1 MNTTPLVSFRS
12 HIRNLIRKGENIWR
26 RLLRGGAMFFCLWA
40 VSTYFGYSDFL
51 SNNWIIVGV
60 SLVCCFLPMSAG
72 ALVLGVYIVLQL
84 LSLAMDI
91 AGTVLLLF
99 ALAYIF
105 AGSYQAKHFL
115 HFGGIAALYQVHI
128 PFLAPLWGGLFGGMQ
143 EVCTIIAGSTISYY
157 LKLVR
162 DASPQLLS
170 TDEPISS
177 LNILQG
183 MFSNPMFYIFLTAM
197 ITMFV
202 IISFVRNL
210 SIPHSWLVAVFVGTL
225 AEFVIMTGGYIFI
238 DGRERIPELAVT
250 SLIVLA
256 IGAVLYFIFQDL
268 DYARIERVQFED
280 DDYYYYVKAVPKIRL
295 AMEDKQVVNITAEEP
310 EQEPEPEQPDEERST
325 SEE

>member
-1 MNTTPLVSFRS
+1 
-12 HIRNLIRKGENIWR
+12 
-26 RLLRGGAMFFCLWA
+26 
-40 VSTYFGYSDFL
+40 
-51 SNNWIIVGV
+51 
-60 SLVCCFLPMSAG
+60 
-72 ALVLGVYIVLQL
+72 
-84 LSLAMDI
+84 
-91 AGTVLLLF
+91 
-99 ALAYIF
+99 
-105 AGSYQAKHFL
+105 
-115 HFGGIAALYQVHI
+115 
-128 PFLAPLWGGLFGGMQ
+128 
-143 EVCTIIAGSTISYY
+143 
-157 LKLVR
+157 
-162 DASPQLLS
+162 
-170 TDEPISS
+170 
-177 LNILQG
+177 

-238 DGRERIPELAVT
+238 DGRERIPELAIT

-256 IGAVLYFIFQDL
+256 VGAVLYFIFQDL